1 MLETSIL
8 ASEKGTKWQ
17 KRIIR
22 CVLYLTR
29 HPEVQAAA
37 REEVEQ
43 VGLMVLMVMVIRV
56 PLIVVMVLVIVMV
69 MVLVMGIVLFC
80 LLWC

>member
-1 MLETSIL
+1 MQSYH
-8 ASEKGTKWQ
+8 GNH
-17 KRIIR
+17 IIR

-43 VGLMVLMVMVIRV
+43 VGLMVLR
-56 PLIVVMVLVIVMV
+56 VLVIVMV
-69 MVLVMGIVLFC
+69 MVLVMVIVLWC
-80 LLWC
+80 LLWCL